1 MKRLLLIMA
10 LALMLVACDNTP
22 TENQSRKVDDNT
34 EQKTEEKRTEEAKT
48 ETLEDIKI
56 EVPRLDESNENAQ
69 DETQEQGT
77 ERVDYR
83 IDPTGLETYNNMELE
98 LVDSEYMKFHAPANY
113 QILKDG
119 VSIYFYDEVSEDNYV
134 GIAIS
139 PLYYD
144 DLKSF
149 EELAGHQKR
158 EIDEAYDD
166 ATYNTIEMAG
176 YQIALSNYT
185 DTDEYGDYNVW
196 EYMVYL
202 GDKSTENVNGLMI
215 GVLGGDYHRDGYK
228 YYTVEEILKDIVI
241 K

>member
-1 MKRLLLIMA
+1 MKKLLLILA

-22 TENQSRKVDDNT
+22 TDNQSRKLDEST
-34 EQKTEEKRTEEAKT
+34 EKTDEKITEEAKT
-48 ETLEDIKI
+48 EILEDIKI
-56 EVPRLDESNENAQ
+56 EAPRLDETEG
-69 DETQEQGT
+69 DTQEVET
-77 ERVDYR
+77 DRIDYR
-83 IDPTGLETYNNMELE
+83 IDPNGLETYNNMELE
-98 LVDSEYMKFHAPANY
+98 LVDSVHMKFHAPANY
-113 QILKDG
+113 QMLKDG
-119 VSIYFYDEVSEDNYV
+119 VSVYFYDEVTDDNYL

-139 PLYYD
+139 PLYYE

-149 EELAGHQKR
+149 EEMVEHQKR

-166 ATYNTIEMAG
+166 ATYSTIEMAG
-176 YQIALSNYT
+176 YRIALSNYT

-202 GDKSTENVNGLMI
+202 DDKSTENVNGLMI